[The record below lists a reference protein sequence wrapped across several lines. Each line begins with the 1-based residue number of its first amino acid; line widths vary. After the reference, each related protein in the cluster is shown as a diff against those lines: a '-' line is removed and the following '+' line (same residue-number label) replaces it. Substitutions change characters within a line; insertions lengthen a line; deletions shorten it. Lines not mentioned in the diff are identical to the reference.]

1 MILSEVAALAREKKI
16 RYYMI
21 SFVEM
26 NGISRA
32 KLGPAETLEAVAS
45 DGVGFAGF
53 AAGDLGQGP
62 HEPDLMA
69 VPDLSSLSVLPW
81 QPGVAWLA
89 SNLYVNGRPWSF
101 CPRTILQRVLDRARA
116 GGYRL
121 MAGMEPEFF
130 LLRRENGRL
139 APFDPLDSSA
149 KPCYNQQ
156 ALSRNLEFVTRLV
169 SSMNELGWGVYQ
181 CDHEDANCQFEVNW
195 RYSDVLNQCDRL
207 TLAKFLIR
215 SLAEQ
220 QGLTATFMP
229 KPFTNL
235 TGNGCHYHL
244 SLWDTAGQT
253 NLLLDRGDAHG
264 LSQTAYWFIGG
275 LLKHA
280 RALAAITSPTVN
292 SYKRLVTRPTNSGAT
307 WAPVYITYGGN
318 NRTVMI
324 RIPGPGRIEKRT
336 VDGSANPY
344 LAAAAILAA
353 GLDGIEKRLDPGA
366 RFEENTYSFTV
377 GELQSRGIEVLPAN
391 LDEAL
396 DELEA
401 DEVLCEALG
410 REYVN
415 LYLKVKRRE
424 WDEYHNTV
432 SEWEL
437 DRYLTV
443 G

>member
-1 MILSEVAALAREKKI
+1 MTLSEVTSLVREKGI
-16 RYYMI
+16 RYLMV

-32 KLGPAETLEAVAS
+32 KLVPVETLEDVAS

-53 AAGDLGQGP
+53 AAGDLGQDP
-62 HEPDLMA
+62 HDPDIMA
-69 VPDLSSLSVLPW
+69 IPDFSSLHVLPY
-81 QPGVAWLA
+81 QREIAWVA
-89 SNLYVNGRPWSF
+89 SNLYVNGQPWPY
-101 CPRTILQRVLDRARA
+101 CPRTILTNMLKKVSDR
-116 GGYRL
+116 GYRL
-121 MAGMEPEFF
+121 MVGMEPEFF
-130 LLRRENGRL
+130 LVRRENGYL
-139 APFDPLDSSA
+139 VPFDPLDSSA

-156 ALSRNLEFVTRLV
+156 ALSRNLGFVTRLV
-169 SSMNELGWGVYQ
+169 DIMNELGWGVYQ
-181 CDHEDANCQFEVNW
+181 CDHEDANSQFEVNW
-195 RYSDVLNQCDRL
+195 QYSEALNQSDRL

-220 QGLTATFMP
+220 QGFTATFMP
-229 KPFTNL
+229 KPFKNL
-235 TGNGCHYHL
+235 TGNGCHYHM
-244 SLWDTAGQT
+244 SLWDAEGGT
-253 NLLLDRGDAHG
+253 NLLLDRSDSQG

-292 SYKRLVTRPTNSGAT
+292 SYKRLVSRPTTSGAT

-324 RIPGPGRIEKRT
+324 RVPAAGRIEKRT
-336 VDGSANPY
+336 VDGAANPY
-344 LAAAAILAA
+344 LAVTAILAA
-353 GLDGIEKRLDPGA
+353 GLDGIENRIDPGP
-366 RFEENTYSFTV
+366 RFEENTYTYTV
-377 GELQSRGIEVLPAN
+377 EELQGRGINVLPAN
-391 LDEAL
+391 LNVAL

-410 REYVN
+410 SDYMK

-432 SEWEL
+432 SDWEVE
-437 DRYLTV
+437 RYLTA

>member
-1 MILSEVAALAREKKI
+1 MTLSEVTALIREKGI
-16 RYYMI
+16 RYLMI

-32 KLGPAETLEAVAS
+32 KLVPAETLEAVATE
-45 DGVGFAGF
+45 GVGFAGF

-62 HEPDLMA
+62 HDPDIVA
-69 VPDLSSLSVLPW
+69 IPDFSSLHVLPW
-81 QPGVAWLA
+81 QREVAWLA
-89 SNLYVNGRPWSF
+89 SNLYVNGEQWPY
-101 CPRTILQRVLDRARA
+101 CPRTILMRVLEKASAR
-116 GGYRL
+116 GYRL

-130 LLRRENGRL
+130 LVRRENGSI
-139 APFDPLDSSA
+139 APFDPLDNSA

-156 ALSRNLEFVTRLV
+156 ALTRNLDFVTRLV
-169 SSMNELGWGVYQ
+169 DSMNELGWGVYQ
-181 CDHEDANCQFEVNW
+181 CDHEDANCQFEINW
-195 RYSDVLNQCDRL
+195 QYSDVLDQCDRL
-207 TLAKFLIR
+207 TFARFLIR

-229 KPFTNL
+229 KPFKNL

-244 SLWDTAGQT
+244 SLWDAGGRT
-253 NLLLDRGDAHG
+253 NLFLDRNNSHG

-292 SYKRLVTRPTNSGAT
+292 SYKRLVTRPTTSGAT

-318 NRTVMI
+318 NRSVMI

-336 VDGSANPY
+336 VDGAANPY

-353 GLDGIEKRLDPGA
+353 GMDGIENRIDPGPP
-366 RFEENTYSFTV
+366 FEENTYAYTV
-377 GELQSRGIEVLPAN
+377 EELLGRGIRVLPAN
-391 LDEAL
+391 LNEAL

-401 DEVLCEALG
+401 DEVLREALG
-410 REYVN
+410 SDYLR
-415 LYLKVKRRE
+415 LYLQVKRKE
-424 WDEYHNTV
+424 WDEYHSTV
-432 SEWEL
+432 SDWEIE
-437 DRYLTV
+437 RYLTV

>member
-1 MILSEVAALAREKKI
+1 MTQTEVAALVREKGI
-16 RYYMI
+16 RYFMV

-32 KLGPAETLEAVAS
+32 KLVPAETLEDIAS

-62 HEPDLMA
+62 HDPDIMA
-69 VPDLSSLSVLPW
+69 IPDFSSLHVLPW
-81 QPGVAWLA
+81 QREIAWVA
-89 SNLYVNGRPWSF
+89 SNLYVNGRPWPY
-101 CPRTILQRVLDRARA
+101 CPRTILTKMLKKVNDR
-116 GGYRL
+116 GYRL
-121 MAGMEPEFF
+121 MVGMEPEFF
-130 LLRRENGRL
+130 LVRRENGGIV
-139 APFDPLDSSA
+139 PFDPLDSSA

-156 ALSRNLEFVTRLV
+156 ALSRNLDFVTRLV
-169 SSMNELGWGVYQ
+169 GIMNELGWGVYQ
-181 CDHEDANCQFEVNW
+181 CDHEDANSQFEVNW
-195 RYSDVLNQCDRL
+195 QYSEALNQSDRL

-229 KPFTNL
+229 KPFKNL
-235 TGNGCHYHL
+235 TGNGCHYHM
-244 SLWDTAGQT
+244 SLWDAEGGT
-253 NLLLDRGDAHG
+253 NLLLDRSDSHG
-264 LSQTAYWFIGG
+264 LSKHAYWFLGG

-292 SYKRLVTRPTNSGAT
+292 SYKRLVSRPTTSGAT

-324 RIPGPGRIEKRT
+324 RVPAPGRIEKRT
-336 VDGSANPY
+336 VDGAANPY
-344 LAAAAILAA
+344 LAVTAILAA
-353 GLDGIEKRLDPGA
+353 GLDGIENQIEPGP
-366 RFEENTYSFTV
+366 RFDENTYTYTV
-377 GELQSRGIEVLPAN
+377 EELQGRGIKVLPAN
-391 LDEAL
+391 LNEAL

-401 DEVLCEALG
+401 DEVLGEALG
-410 REYVN
+410 SDYIS
-415 LYLKVKRRE
+415 LYLQVKRRE

-432 SEWEL
+432 SDWEVE
-437 DRYLTV
+437 RYLTA

>member
-1 MILSEVAALAREKKI
+1 MTLSEVASLVREKGI
-16 RYYMI
+16 RYLMV

-32 KLGPAETLEAVAS
+32 KLVPVETLEAVAS

-62 HEPDLMA
+62 HDPDIMA
-69 VPDLSSLSVLPW
+69 IPDFSSLHILPW
-81 QPGVAWLA
+81 QREIAWVA
-89 SNLYVNGRPWSF
+89 SNLYVNGRQWPY
-101 CPRTILQRVLDRARA
+101 CPRTILNNMLKKAGDR
-116 GGYRL
+116 GYRL
-121 MAGMEPEFF
+121 MVGMEPEFF
-130 LLRRENGRL
+130 LLRKENGCIV
-139 APFDPLDSSA
+139 PFDPLDSSA

-156 ALSRNLEFVTRLV
+156 ALSRNLDFVTRLV
-169 SSMNELGWGVYQ
+169 DSMNELGWGVYQ
-181 CDHEDANCQFEVNW
+181 CDHEDANSQFEVNW
-195 RYSDVLNQCDRL
+195 QYSEALNQSDRL

-229 KPFTNL
+229 KPFKNL
-235 TGNGCHYHL
+235 TGNGCHYHM
-244 SLWDTAGQT
+244 SLWDAGGPT
-253 NLLLDRGDAHG
+253 NLLLDRSDSHG
-264 LSQTAYWFIGG
+264 LSQNAYWFIGG

-292 SYKRLVTRPTNSGAT
+292 SYKRLVTRPTTSGAT

-324 RIPGPGRIEKRT
+324 RIPGAGRIEKRT
-336 VDGSANPY
+336 VDGAANPY
-344 LAAAAILAA
+344 LAVTAILAA
-353 GLDGIEKRLDPGA
+353 GLDGIENQIDPGP
-366 RFEENTYSFTV
+366 RFDENTYTYTV
-377 GELQSRGIEVLPAN
+377 EELKGRGINVLPDN
-391 LDEAL
+391 LNVAL

-401 DEVLCEALG
+401 DEVLAKALG
-410 REYVN
+410 SDYMR
-415 LYLKVKRRE
+415 LYLQVKRRE

-432 SEWEL
+432 SDWEV